1 MLLESNCQS
10 VALPFRLNYLAITI
24 ITRKLVPLLTFSVCF
39 LLYLRISTIPTKVVE
54 ICTKFAFKVFPDVG
68 DDTDEL
74 ADVVSVGDCEMAL
87 LEVGGLI

>member
-1 MLLESNCQS
+1 MEIGAGDLLGAWDLKTACNG
-10 VALPFRLNYLAITI
+10 AL
-24 ITRKLVPLLTFSVCF
+24 FSCPEG
-39 LLYLRISTIPTKVVE
+39 YW
-54 ICTKFAFKVFPDVG
+54 VG